1 MARRC
6 KVCSSE
12 RLAEINQRL
21 RAQNRLPM
29 TRLAAEL
36 EFTPDALERHA
47 AHHLA
52 AADVVVRP
60 GPAPAPPTGRAR
72 QPAAMAGASA
82 QAEVADSERAERPAR
97 LGRQPRAQQ
106 RRADLP
112 STKAQFLAAYA
123 ETGSVSRAAAVAGV
137 TRKRMYE
144 WQEHDLEFAAGF
156 REAENQAIEALE
168 VEARTRATSGAR
180 IVREVWRG
188 DQLIERVVE
197 YRPSDTVL
205 IKLLQ
210 ALRPDKYG
218 DKLSVT
224 QTQIVKTI
232 DSAAW
237 DAV

>member
-1 MARRC
+1 
-6 KVCSSE
+6 VE
-12 RLAEINQRL
+12 R
-21 RAQNRLPM
+21 
-29 TRLAAEL
+29 
-36 EFTPDALERHA
+36 
-47 AHHLA
+47 
-52 AADVVVRP
+52 V
-60 GPAPAPPTGRAR
+60 
-72 QPAAMAGASA
+72 S
-82 QAEVADSERAERPAR
+82 R

-106 RRADLP
+106 RRASLP

-137 TRKRMYE
+137 TRPRIYE

-156 REAENQAIEALE
+156 REAETQAIEALE
-168 VEARTRATSGAR
+168 AEARTRATCGAK

-205 IKLLQ
+205 VKLLQ

-218 DKLSVT
+218 DKLAVT
-224 QTQIVKTI
+224 QTQIVKTM